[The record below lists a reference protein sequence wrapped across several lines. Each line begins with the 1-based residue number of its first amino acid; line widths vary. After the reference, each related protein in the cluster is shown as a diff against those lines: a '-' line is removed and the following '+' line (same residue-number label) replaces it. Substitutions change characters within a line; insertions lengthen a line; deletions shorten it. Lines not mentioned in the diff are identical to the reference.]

1 MARGAFHRRT
11 GSHDG
16 LAAVVL
22 VRLLGLLDGGV
33 YYEKREDSKCEAR
46 MSAKGFWR
54 VPSAALRRNGHG
66 QLPGRR
72 EVQES
77 ISHLHPLVQ

>member
-1 MARGAFHRRT
+1 MAREAFHRRT

-16 LAAVVL
+16 LAAAVL
-22 VRLLGLLDGGV
+22 VRLLGLLDDGAC
-33 YYEKREDSKCEAR
+33 YEKRADSTCEAR

-54 VPSAALRRNGHG
+54 DLSAALRRNEHG
-66 QLPGRR
+66 QLLGRP

-77 ISHLHPLVQ
+77 ISHLHLLAQ